1 MLSCLLKIRTEVY
14 TLANT
19 ELQTA
24 LPVLLG
30 IYNEIKGL
38 VDVEYKYV

>member
-14 TLANT
+14 ILTNT

-24 LPVLLG
+24 LPMLLG
-30 IYNEIKGL
+30 IDNEIKGL
-38 VDVEYKYV
+38 INVEYN